1 MALLEVN
8 NLKTS
13 FYTRYG
19 IARAVD
25 GVSFKLE
32 KGETVGI
39 VGESGSGKS
48 VSCYSLLGLIACP
61 PGRIESGSAIF
72 NDTDLLSCTQ
82 KELREIRGNT
92 ISMVFQDPMSS
103 LNPYLTIGIQLTE
116 HLIRHKGLSKYD
128 AGKKAVNALME
139 VGIQDSESR
148 LKQHPHQLSGG
159 QRQRVMIAMALAC
172 RPALLIAD
180 SATSLML
187 QYPSAE
193 DLAFTRRMANA
204 GEVVG
209 LRLVDHLIVGGGGRW
224 VSLKKRGGW

>member
-92 ISMVFQDPMSS
+92 ISMVFQDPMTS
-103 LNPYLTIGIQLTE
+103 LNPVFTIGYQIAEAIKLHQ
-116 HLIRHKGLSKYD
+116 GLSRKTAMD
-128 AGKKAVNALME
+128 KAVKMLKV
-139 VGIQDSESR
+139 VGISSPER
-148 LKQHPHQLSGG
+148 RIKEYPHQESTGNYRC
-159 QRQRVMIAMALAC
+159 Q
-172 RPALLIAD
+172 
-180 SATSLML
+180 
-187 QYPSAE
+187 
-193 DLAFTRRMANA
+193 
-204 GEVVG
+204 
-209 LRLVDHLIVGGGGRW
+209 
-224 VSLKKRGGW
+224 